1 MREKLTP
8 IGVVKQTKPGRFA
21 DGGGLYLY
29 VKPDGRKTWVFRW
42 RDRETQKLR
51 EKGLGT
57 YGSRDVTLSEARDLA
72 AVCRRQV
79 RDGDDPIAVA
89 RQKKKE
95 AILARQNTI
104 TFKEC
109 TKQYIDAHKAAWKNQ
124 KHTSQWSNTLN
135 TYAASLMPLPVAE
148 ISDELILG
156 CLEPIWRSK
165 TETATR
171 VRQRIERV
179 LDWATTRK
187 YRSGENPARWRGH
200 LSTLLPMPSK
210 LRKVEHRPALE
221 YSQIGA
227 FMSRLNKVDS
237 MAAHALELQIL
248 TATRPG
254 ETVGASWTEFDL
266 NKGVWTIPPERMK
279 ADREH
284 TIPLSPPALA
294 LLKRLPRVSGFV
306 FPGVSQDKHLT
317 TAAGMKLLKRI
328 EPGITAHGF
337 RSTFRDWT
345 ADETNF
351 PREVCEAAL
360 AHQIK
365 DKAEAAYKRK
375 TQFAKRSKLMSAW
388 AKYCYTPVIG
398 GKNVTSIGNRRTS

>member
-227 FMSRLNKVDS
+227 FMSRLHKVDS

-279 ADREH
+279 ADKEH